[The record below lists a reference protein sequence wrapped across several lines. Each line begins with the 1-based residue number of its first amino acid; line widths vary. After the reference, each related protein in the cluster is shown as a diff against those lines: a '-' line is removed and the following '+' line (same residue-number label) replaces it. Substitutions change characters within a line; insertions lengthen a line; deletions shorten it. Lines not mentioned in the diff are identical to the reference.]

1 MSLLPLAQDSLL
13 EDTQTKSNKSGKIG
27 KLVLSDGA
35 VPTLFAPL
43 PQSKKNKILVVE
55 KEKEMDD
62 VDLSV
67 YIGKKKKVV

>member
-13 EDTQTKSNKSGKIG
+13 EDTQTKTTKSGKIG
-27 KLVLSDGA
+27 KLVLSGGA

-43 PQSKKNKILVVE
+43 PQSKKNKNLIV
-55 KEKEMDD
+55 EKEMDD

>member
-1 MSLLPLAQDSLL
+1 MSLLPLAQASLL
-13 EDTQTKSNKSGKIG
+13 EDTQTKTNKSGKIG

-43 PQSKKNKILVVE
+43 PQSKKNKNIVV
-55 KEKEMDD
+55 EKEMDD